1 MSQSDEINKAAR
13 EKLDELDRQRLR
25 RQLTATA
32 RHDKGRAVRGDDA
45 LISFC
50 DNDYLGL
57 STDPRVIDAAANAAK
72 TYGAGAGASRLVVGD
87 CPLNHQ
93 VEEKLAAMKKMPAA
107 RLFGSGYLTNI
118 GVIPVLANER
128 DLIVIDALAHSCL
141 MAGAQLS
148 RATVRPFRHND
159 VGAAKAALEDRK
171 DFRRALIVTET
182 VFSMDGDVAP
192 LNELHKLCDQTDAWL
207 MTDDAHGFGVVNIS
221 NPAPIQMGTL
231 SKAVGAYGGYVCG
244 PEAFIDLLTSRAR
257 SLVYTTGLPPPV
269 LGAALEALTIIETE
283 PWRGEAALKNASLFC
298 DLIGISE
305 APQSTIFPLIVG
317 DEDRALDLSKAL
329 AEKGFLVTAIRPPT
343 VPEGAARLRFTFTA
357 GHDEDDVRALAAAV
371 GALMT

>member
-1 MSQSDEINKAAR
+1 
-13 EKLDELDRQRLR
+13 
-25 RQLTATA
+25 
-32 RHDKGRAVRGDDA
+32 
-45 LISFC
+45 
-50 DNDYLGL
+50 
-57 STDPRVIDAAANAAK
+57 
-72 TYGAGAGASRLVVGD
+72 
-87 CPLNHQ
+87 
-93 VEEKLAAMKKMPAA
+93 
-107 RLFGSGYLTNI
+107 
-118 GVIPVLANER
+118 
-128 DLIVIDALAHSCL
+128 
-141 MAGAQLS
+141 
-148 RATVRPFRHND
+148 
-159 VGAAKAALEDRK
+159 
-171 DFRRALIVTET
+171 
-182 VFSMDGDVAP
+182 
-192 LNELHKLCDQTDAWL
+192 
-207 MTDDAHGFGVVNIS
+207 
-221 NPAPIQMGTL
+221 MGTL

-283 PWRGEAALKNASLFC
+283 PWRSDAALKNAALFC